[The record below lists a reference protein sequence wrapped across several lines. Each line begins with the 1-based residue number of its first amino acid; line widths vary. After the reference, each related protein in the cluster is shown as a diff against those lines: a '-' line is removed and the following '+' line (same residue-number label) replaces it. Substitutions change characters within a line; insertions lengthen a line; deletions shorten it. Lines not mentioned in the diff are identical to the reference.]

1 MLAPYRQS
9 PQCRS
14 IRLSVTA
21 AFDRCEAKEHLM
33 TARPARL
40 LAYLLLLLALSAGIS
55 LASSGAAIA
64 ADGNHSPTAICL
76 TGSSFSHPGTSH
88 AACHSRT
95 AQLLHC
101 YCCGKDENGHCNH
114 QCCD

>member
-1 MLAPYRQS
+1 MTT
-9 PQCRS
+9 RS
-14 IRLSVTA
+14 SRLV
-21 AFDRCEAKEHLM
+21 
-33 TARPARL
+33 
-40 LAYLLLLLALSAGIS
+40 AYLVLLLALGAGVS
-55 LASSGAAIA
+55 LASSSVAIA
-64 ADGNHSPTAICL
+64 ADGIHRPTAICPV
-76 TGSSFSHPGTSH
+76 GSSFSHRGTIH

>member
-1 MLAPYRQS
+1 MTTRS
-9 PQCRS
+9 P
-14 IRLSVTA
+14 RLV
-21 AFDRCEAKEHLM
+21 
-33 TARPARL
+33 
-40 LAYLLLLLALSAGIS
+40 AYLVLLLALSAGVS

-64 ADGNHSPTAICL
+64 ADGTRPPTAVCPIA
-76 TGSSFSHPGTSH
+76 SSFSHRGTFH